1 MIIGAM
7 NNPKNDLASE
17 ITLFGEMGFDFVEIT
32 LESPAATPEKIVQN
46 RKKVQDALHS
56 YNLGVLSHYPL
67 YFSVAHPYENIQ
79 KAINAEFARA
89 FESAVSLGAKL
100 ATIHTEFM
108 PPSVQEKP
116 VQVARTTASIKALHK
131 LAENVGIELLIENY
145 GASSFA
151 IKDFK
156 SLFAELD
163 MRMTLDVGH
172 AEISNGEGVDAYVG
186 AFRKRIAH
194 VHLHDNN
201 KMQDQHLPLGAGR
214 IDIAR
219 CVKELKSFYD
229 GTITLEVH
237 SQDRDY
243 LKTSRER
250 LEIMWF
256 GKKKFEENKDYL
268 QPKG

>member
-7 NNPKNDLASE
+7 NSPKADIVSE
-17 ITLFGEMGFDFVEIT
+17 IELFGEMGFDFFEIT
-32 LESPAATPEKIVQN
+32 VESPAATPEKIAAN
-46 RKKVQDALHS
+46 RKKILDALSS
-56 YNLGVLSHYPL
+56 YNFGILSHYPW

-79 KAINAEFARA
+79 KAINTEFARA
-89 FESAVSLGAKL
+89 FEAAVSLGAKL

-116 VQVARTTASIKALHK
+116 VQVARTIASIKALHK
-131 LAENVGIELLIENY
+131 LASDVGLELLIENY

-151 IKDFK
+151 LKDFK
-156 SLFAELD
+156 LLFSELD
-163 MRMTLDVGH
+163 VRMTLDIGH
-172 AEISNGEGVDAYVG
+172 AEVAGGEGAEQYMRE
-186 AFRKRIAH
+186 FRKRIAH

-201 KMQDQHLPLGAGR
+201 RMQDQHLPLGAGK

-229 GTITLEVH
+229 GTITLEIH
-237 SQDRDY
+237 SQDREY
-243 LKTSRER
+243 LRLSKEK

-256 GKKKFEENKDYL
+256 GKKKFDENKDYL
-268 QPKG
+268 QPKK